1 MSPAAHEIV
10 KREVKGLLPY
20 LNGCAGEDDS
30 VVGLDLLHGLR
41 DLCLAAL
48 DDVALHESDDISQC

>member
-1 MSPAAHEIV
+1 MV
-10 KREVKGLLPY
+10 KREGKLLPY
-20 LNGCAGEDDS
+20 LNGSSREDDS

-48 DDVALHESDDISQC
+48 DYVALHESGFSVSS